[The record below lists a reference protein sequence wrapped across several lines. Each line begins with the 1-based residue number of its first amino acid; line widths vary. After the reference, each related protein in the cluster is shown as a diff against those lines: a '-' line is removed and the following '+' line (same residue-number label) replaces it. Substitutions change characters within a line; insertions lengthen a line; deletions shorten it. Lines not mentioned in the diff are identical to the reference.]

1 MKHSLSLRVRTA
13 LAIGSMVVAIAFVFG
28 MLVENSAG
36 NRIEA
41 EITASLGEIAHQMR
55 DKLDRGMFE
64 RYRDIRIATALHD
77 IAGDSLSVEEGRALL
92 DRMKAT
98 YPSYAW
104 IGFANADGIVSY
116 STGSLLEGESVAARP
131 WFRDAL
137 SGPFVGDVHEAKL
150 LAKLLPAEGGRPL
163 RFVDVAAPIHRNGV
177 FLGVLG
183 AHLSWS
189 WAEEVRN
196 SVLRPEMERRGIEI
210 LVLDTSG
217 TVLLGPDSLSGEV
230 LPLPASDQDSGFLI
244 EPWADGRR
252 YAVGF
257 SRTDRHL
264 DYPGLGWTVLVRQP
278 LDVAFQPVAALT
290 QRIMV
295 WGAAL
300 CVLFVALSW
309 PIAGW
314 LTAPLARI
322 RDTADRLTRHD
333 DGSAIPEATEYPEAL
348 SLSRSLNHLL
358 KRVREDEKALAAARD
373 TLEQRVAERSRE
385 LVVANDT
392 LRAEIEERRFAQ
404 KQLAD
409 AVAHL
414 EVLNNTK
421 NRFFS
426 IVAHDL
432 RSPFTGILG
441 GLELLADGASSLT
454 SAEIADYA
462 RLSLGEARAV
472 HALLEN
478 LLRWARLQMGQIRA
492 EPRDLDL
499 ASQIGHAI
507 RVLRPA
513 ALAKSI
519 AIEIE
524 VPPVAVEA
532 DPDMLDAILR
542 NLVGNAVKFT
552 PQGGRVIVS
561 ASAEGE
567 KVVLSVTDTG
577 IGMEPE
583 VLERLFR
590 LDQHH
595 STPGTAGEKGT
606 GLGLLLCQEMAQLN
620 GGRIEAG
627 STPGQ
632 GSTFRVHL
640 RAGRTAARPARKDGR
655 ASAA

>member
-1 MKHSLSLRVRTA
+1 MKSSLSLRVRTV
-13 LAIGSMVVAIAFVFG
+13 LTIGSMVVAIT
-28 MLVENSAG
+28 LVLGSLIGNRAS
-36 NRIEA
+36 NRIES
-41 EITASLGEIAHQMR
+41 EITASLGEIAHQMS

-64 RYRDIRIATALHD
+64 RYRDIRIATALYD
-77 IAGDSLSVEEGRALL
+77 IKGSALSGAEGRALL
-92 DRMKAT
+92 DRMKET
-98 YPSYAW
+98 YPAYAW
-104 IGFANADGIVSY
+104 IGFADADGIVSY
-116 STGSLLEGESVAARP
+116 GTGGFLEGESVADHP
-131 WFRDAL
+131 WYREAW
-137 SGPFVGDVHEAKL
+137 SGPFVGGVHEAKL
-150 LAKLLPAEGGRPL
+150 LAGPLPAGRGRL
-163 RFVDVAAPIHRNGV
+163 RRFVDIAAPVYEDGRL
-177 FLGVLG
+177 FGVLG

-196 SVLRPEMERRGIEI
+196 SILRPEMERRGIEV
-210 LVLDTSG
+210 LVIDTAG
-217 TVLLGPDSLSGEV
+217 MVLLGPDHLDGAV
-230 LPLPASDQDSGFLI
+230 LPLPPVDQHDGFFI
-244 EPWADGRR
+244 EPWADGRH

-257 SRTDRHL
+257 SRTAGHL

-278 LDVAFQPVAALT
+278 LDFALRPVTTLT
-290 QRIMV
+290 RRTMR
-295 WGAAL
+295 WGAGL
-300 CVLFVALSW
+300 CVLFVALAW
-309 PIAGW
+309 PITGW

-322 RDTADRLTRHD
+322 RDAADRLTHYD
-333 DGSAIPEATEYPEAL
+333 DGSSIPEATEYPEVQ

-358 KRVREDEKALAAARD
+358 NRVREDEKALAAARD
-373 TLEQRVAERSRE
+373 TLEQRVHERSRE
-385 LVVANDT
+385 LVVANSS
-392 LRAEIEERRFAQ
+392 LKAEIEERRFAQ

-414 EVLNNTK
+414 EILDQTK

-441 GLELLADGASSLT
+441 GLEVLADSASGLT
-454 SAEIADYA
+454 PGEIADHA
-462 RLSLGEARAV
+462 RISLGEARAV
-472 HALLEN
+472 HTLLEN

-492 EPRDLDL
+492 EPRNLDL
-499 ASQIGHAI
+499 PDRIGRAI

-513 ALAKSI
+513 ATAKAI
-519 AIEIE
+519 EIEIE
-524 VPPVAVEA
+524 VPPVIVEA

-561 ASAEGE
+561 ASMEGE

-583 VLERLFR
+583 VLDGLFR
-590 LDQHH
+590 LDRHH
-595 STPGTAGEKGT
+595 STPGTDGEAGT

-640 RAGRTAARPARKDGR
+640 RAGRPAAE
-655 ASAA
+655 AA